1 MPPPTACL
9 AVSRGAAAIR
19 ATVTTRHGQLCKYA
33 EAPVP
38 AETPAR
44 TKARRGTARRRGRE
58 DNGTTAIIAVYLA
71 NGCVTKRTRHCEG
84 KKGRK
89 ELCAHKDSVE
99 VSTMARS
106 KVSRVNV
113 VLIAIENAAQ

>member
-44 TKARRGTARRRGRE
+44 TKGRRGTARRRGRE

-71 NGCVTKRTRHCEG
+71 NGCVTKRTRHWEG
-84 KKGRK
+84 KKGTV
-89 ELCAHKDSVE
+89 CAHKDSVE
-99 VSTMARS
+99 VGTMARS